1 MEILL
6 KVMIVRGNLNIILPS
21 FSVQSL
27 LQSNYYQ
34 EDVAV
39 IQRKVI
45 HCGGPSTERM
55 LRRNLSVM
63 YQMSEI
69 KPSLSVCPRK
79 Q

>member
-27 LQSNYYQ
+27 LRSNYYQ

-39 IQRKVI
+39 IERKVI
-45 HCGGPSTERM
+45 YCGGPSTERM
-55 LRRNLSVM
+55 LRNLSVM

-69 KPSLSVCPRK
+69 NPSLSVCPRK

>member
-27 LQSNYYQ
+27 LRSNYYQ
-34 EDVAV
+34 EDVGV
-39 IQRKVI
+39 IEGKVI
-45 HCGGPSTERM
+45 YCRGPSTERM
-55 LRRNLSVM
+55 LRNLSVM

-69 KPSLSVCPRK
+69 NPSLSVCPRK